1 MQRVF
6 YYLTFPMRKLFASPR
21 AIFSAPR
28 RLLGMSLPTRAALLV
43 GFVLILC
50 TLTAFF
56 WYLKFVAGADW
67 TSWPVTFYVIVAVLL
82 IVIPLVVRRAVKLW
96 LEGETSNYPDIDMA
110 WREGI
115 KALKEKGLELDE
127 TPIFLVLG
135 VPNERQAKDIFSATR
150 IGFNVHDVPEGPAA
164 LHWFAGP
171 EAIFLCCTDACCLS
185 LLASKAT
192 DASGQALAPPKPGGK
207 RKDGI
212 KGTILIGSQDP
223 PGGDDG
229 RSFQAPSSPGAG
241 VLSESERRQKYA
253 GTMIIG
259 QDSGGGDAGA
269 ASAPSAKGALRGLLS
284 KEADEQARRLEHV
297 CQLLRRAR
305 EPVCAINGVL
315 TVLPFHVL
323 QQSSDHGSEVQVAAQ
338 TDIATIR
345 DIIQL
350 RCPVVALVGGM
361 ETQDGFRELVRRIGP
376 EAAAN
381 SRFGRGY
388 NVWSPPTPEE
398 VEAVVKN
405 ACGAFEDWAYN
416 LFQQRDGLKRTG
428 NGDLYDLLCRIRG
441 DLDRRLTNILVGAL
455 AHDPD
460 RDPPEPEP
468 LLFGGCYFAATGEEE
483 DRQAFVHSVLADKL
497 IGHENELEWMKAALD
512 SNDRYQSLANTMAV
526 LNGVLALGIVG
537 LFVARIVGFI

>member
-6 YYLTFPMRKLFASPR
+6 HYLTYPIRLLFASPR
-21 AIFSAPR
+21 AIFSTPR

-50 TLTAFF
+50 TLTAFI
-56 WYLKFVAGADW
+56 WYANYSDNRAAPK
-67 TSWPVTFYVIVAVLL
+67 SWEVTFYVVVAILL
-82 IVIPLVVRRAVKLW
+82 LVIPLVVHRAVRLW
-96 LEGETSNYPDIDMA
+96 LEGETSDYPDIDMA
-110 WREGI
+110 WRRGI
-115 KALKEKGLELDE
+115 EALKEKGLKLDE

-171 EAIFLCCTDACCLS
+171 DAIFLCCTDASCLS

-192 DASGQALAPPKPGGK
+192 DASGQALLPPKPGGK
-207 RKDGI
+207 QKDDI
-212 KGTILIGSQDP
+212 RGTIIVGSKSP
-223 PGGDDG
+223 PGADDASSG
-229 RSFQAPSSPGAG
+229 QAAN
-241 VLSESERRQKYA
+241 VLSESERRKKYV
-253 GTMIIG
+253 GTMVVG
-259 QDSGGGDAGA
+259 QLLDNTDSGPAAGA
-269 ASAPSAKGALRGLLS
+269 ASAKGALRGLLS
-284 KEADEQARRLEHV
+284 KEADEQAYRLEHV
-297 CQLLRRAR
+297 CRLLRRAR

-381 SRFGRGY
+381 SRFGKGY

-441 DLDRRLTNILVGAL
+441 ELDRRLTNILVGAM

-460 RDPPEPEP
+460 HDPPEPEP

-497 IGHENELEWMKAALD
+497 IGHENELEWMNVALASD
-512 SNDRYQSLANTMAV
+512 ARYQGFANAIAV
-526 LNGVLALGIVG
+526 VNGVLVLGIIG
-537 LFVARIVGFI
+537 LFVAWLADF